1 MKTLLSIILLLLL
14 HTAVSAQL
22 IQHGPQ
28 TTKIGSMALSVC
40 AQKTTNLLFPY
51 PVKSVDKG
59 SRDILVQKAKGVEY
73 LLQVKAAGDEGFNPT
88 NLTVVTTDGE
98 FYSFVVNYQKDPA
111 DLNFRFGP
119 ASATPQ
125 TAPSISAENEAM
137 IECNAIQITGTKG
150 FLGRPAS
157 DKFGIRIAMEAIY
170 VDGDLMYYQLGLRN
184 DSYIPYDIGQLRFSV
199 RDQKKVRR
207 MATQENELLPVFTYG
222 NTKTIAANSQEQIVL
237 VFDKHTIPDKK
248 YLAIQLMEQNGGRN
262 LSLRTG
268 NKTLVKARPLAT
280 AQ

>member
-1 MKTLLSIILLLLL
+1 MKTTLSIIFLLLL

-22 IQHGPQ
+22 VQHGPQ

-59 SRDILVQKAKGVEY
+59 SRDILVQKAKGVDY
-73 LLQVKAAGDEGFNPT
+73 LLQVKASTGEGFAPT

-98 FYSFVVNYQKDPA
+98 FYSFVVNYQNDPA

-119 ASATPQ
+119 AGAPQ
-125 TAPSISAENEAM
+125 VPISSVAAENEAR
-137 IECNAIQITGTKG
+137 IECNAIQIAGTKG
-150 FLGRPAS
+150 FLNRPAS
-157 DKFGIRIAMEAIY
+157 GKFGIHMALEAIY
-170 VDGDLMYYQLGLRN
+170 VEGDLMYYQLGLRN
-184 DSYIPYDIGQLRFSV
+184 DTYIPYDIGQLRFFV

-222 NTKTIAANSQEQIVL
+222 NIKSIAANSQEKVVL

-248 YLAIQLMEQNGGRN
+248 YLAVQLMEQNGGRN

-268 NKTLVKARPLAT
+268 NKTLVKARPLDT